1 LELRTQQSDAEHVDL
16 ASSLVRTKVEND
28 SLLDENESL
37 KMQVEELRKMVD
49 KQPQEV
55 EDRLKGEMDK
65 IMARNIEV
73 QDSNRGLEEQVQEM
87 EQELVGT
94 KMMYAQ
100 VSYSATR
107 YPKVTMMLTLLN

>member
-1 LELRTQQSDAEHVDL
+1 
-16 ASSLVRTKVEND
+16 
-28 SLLDENESL
+28 
-37 KMQVEELRKMVD
+37 MQVEELRKMVD

-73 QDSNRGLEEQVQEM
+73 QDDNRGLEERLQEM

-100 VSYSATR
+100 VSCFFPLASPGST
-107 YPKVTMMLTLLN
+107 VLV

>member
-1 LELRTQQSDAEHVDL
+1 
-16 ASSLVRTKVEND
+16 
-28 SLLDENESL
+28 
-37 KMQVEELRKMVD
+37 MQVEELRKMVD

-94 KMMYAQ
+94 KMMHAQ
-100 VSYSATR
+100 VSFAIRTF
-107 YPKVTMMLTLLN
+107 

>member
-1 LELRTQQSDAEHVDL
+1 
-16 ASSLVRTKVEND
+16 
-28 SLLDENESL
+28 
-37 KMQVEELRKMVD
+37 MVD

-73 QDSNRGLEEQVQEM
+73 QDSNRSLEEQVQEM

-94 KMMYAQ
+94 KMMHAQ
-100 VSYSATR
+100 VSLAIR
-107 YPKVTMMLTLLN
+107 ILRK